1 LQISLQRRDSSLFEQ
16 TGQNSDASSLTKFPG
31 NGLVIPAETAAGLEE
46 PLLRSS
52 ATEDPIMGFT
62 PCSTAAPL

>member
-16 TGQNSDASSLTKFPG
+16 TGQNRDASTLTKFPG
-31 NGLVIPAETAAGLEE
+31 NGPVIPAETAVGLEE
-46 PLLRSS
+46 LLLRSS
-52 ATEDPIMGFT
+52 ATEDPIMGFI